1 MTRSE
6 IQDRVIDILVT
17 TFDLERATVA
27 PEARLAEDL
36 DLDSIDALDMVVE
49 LQSLVSGRLDER
61 ELKGLRT
68 VGDVVDIVE
77 RQLARNAIASAS

>member
-49 LQSLVSGRLDER
+49 LQSLLLGRLDER

>member
-1 MTRSE
+1 MTRSD
-6 IQDRVIDILVT
+6 IQDRVVDILVA

-49 LQSLVSGRLDER
+49 LQSLLQGGLDER

>member
-1 MTRSE
+1 MTRSD

-49 LQSLVSGRLDER
+49 LQSLLKGRLDER